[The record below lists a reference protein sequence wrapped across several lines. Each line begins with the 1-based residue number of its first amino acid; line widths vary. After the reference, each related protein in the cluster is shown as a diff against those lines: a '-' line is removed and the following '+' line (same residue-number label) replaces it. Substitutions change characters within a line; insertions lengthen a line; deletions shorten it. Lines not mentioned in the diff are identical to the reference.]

1 MSYLHIGKNVMVS
14 RRRIIGVFG
23 LDITSQSPRTRE
35 FLERAEK
42 DGVVLDA
49 CDDIPK
55 SFLVCDHP
63 YHKQLVY
70 ISQLNTQTSVS
81 DLWIISSALSKP
93 FIIHSS
99 NSVCTVFVGSMR
111 SSTVYTPYV

>member
-1 MSYLHIGKNVMVS
+1 MYLNIGGDFSVRAESV
-14 RRRIIGVFG
+14 IGVFD
-23 LDITSQSPRTRE
+23 LDITSQAPRTRE
-35 FLERAEK
+35 FLDRAER

-70 ISQLNTQTSVS
+70 ISQLNTQTLQKRTENDQPAVTGGQG
-81 DLWIISSALSKP
+81 KERT
-93 FIIHSS
+93 H
-99 NSVCTVFVGSMR
+99 V
-111 SSTVYTPYV
+111 

>member
-14 RRRIIGVFG
+14 RRRIIGVFD

-70 ISQLNTQTSVS
+70 LISVHITGGLSGEYNILTQNG
-81 DLWIISSALSKP
+81 
-93 FIIHSS
+93 H
-99 NSVCTVFVGSMR
+99 
-111 SSTVYTPYV
+111 

>member
-14 RRRIIGVFG
+14 RRRIIGVFD

-35 FLERAEK
+35 FLERAER
-42 DGVVLDA
+42 DGVVLDG

-63 YHKQLVY
+63 YHRQIVY
-70 ISQLNTQTSVS
+70 LSQINSQT
-81 DLWIISSALSKP
+81 LGKRAQGK
-93 FIIHSS
+93 
-99 NSVCTVFVGSMR
+99 GE
-111 SSTVYTPYV
+111 

>member
-1 MSYLHIGKNVMVS
+1 MVTHPRMTGATEREIS
-14 RRRIIGVFG
+14 F
-23 LDITSQSPRTRE
+23 QSPRTRE
-35 FLERAEK
+35 FLDRAER

-70 ISQLNTQTSVS
+70 ISQLNTQTLQKRTENDQPAVTGGQG
-81 DLWIISSALSKP
+81 KERT
-93 FIIHSS
+93 H
-99 NSVCTVFVGSMR
+99 V
-111 SSTVYTPYV
+111 

>member
-14 RRRIIGVFG
+14 RRRIIGVFD
-23 LDITSQSPRTRE
+23 LDITSQSLRTRE

-70 ISQLNTQTSVS
+70 ISQLNTQTLHKRTENDQPAVTGGQG
-81 DLWIISSALSKP
+81 KERT
-93 FIIHSS
+93 H
-99 NSVCTVFVGSMR
+99 V
-111 SSTVYTPYV
+111 